1 MKYTDNGVVFDGIE
15 NAGLI
20 TGGPK
25 LSKGK
30 YDKDENGNIIYNMP
44 IINAIDIDWNNAQV
58 EGLTGRINSTGDM
71 LSKVG
76 GINSELHSTMESL
89 ENTIGNVEN
98 LETLVEQLETL
109 ANGNSSS
116 IVELLNKLNE
126 IEELLGNDDDEN
138 NNSLLER
145 LTRLEELLTG
155 GDNPDDPSNPDEPGD
170 NTSIID
176 KLTNLANQLNSLED
190 RVDSYHVEYSFVYNL
205 TNVSTV
211 SSNVQTM
218 KRNDI
223 VTLQFNANTGYLM
236 PDSVS
241 VENATFNYNKTNRTI
256 TISNPTASQIIIT
269 INATDKRQCTFN
281 IPTLSRMTCE
291 LTDSTKTVFTVGETF
306 DIKLT
311 LTGDS
316 DLWAL
321 PDNISGTKCTVASY
335 NSTTGIAT
343 LRCDGSGDMTI
354 NASTKDV
361 AVYRFAVALETNSIF
376 TTGNNTITN
385 MTAGTNGANIAALQG
400 ALSATGTCPVN
411 FANGFNAPSSVN
423 VEGAYVWFIIPSK
436 FFQESTF
443 NFINGSNKYVLKQS
457 NIQDLTVDTKIK
469 NCVTIPAG
477 NGNKIQYTLVC
488 VSNNGLGG
496 KQEFKKL

>member
-1 MKYTDNGVVFDGIE
+1 MNFIDSGVTFKDIL
-15 NAGLI
+15 NAGFF

-25 LSKGK
+25 IAKGK
-30 YDKDENGNIIYNMP
+30 YKKDANNNITGNMP
-44 IINAIDIDWNNAQV
+44 VINAIDIDWNKA
-58 EGLTGRINSTGDM
+58 EIPGIDDPLTSTGQ
-71 LSKVG
+71 L
-76 GINSELHSTMESL
+76 LAL
-89 ENTIGNVEN
+89 IG
-98 LETLVEQLETL
+98 
-109 ANGNSSS
+109 
-116 IVELLNKLNE
+116 LLNEKVDNFE
-126 IEELLGNDDDEN
+126 HQQIPSNIEEQIEALNNRIDEYHLDYLFEYDLLNVVKSSGPTSMKKTDTVNIVF
-138 NNSLLER
+138 SAS
-145 LTRLEELLTG
+145 TG
-155 GDNPDDPSNPDEPGD
+155 YILP
-170 NTSIID
+170 
-176 KLTNLANQLNSLED
+176 
-190 RVDSYHVEYSFVYNL
+190 
-205 TNVSTV
+205 
-211 SSNVQTM
+211 
-218 KRNDI
+218 NDI
-223 VTLQFNANTGYLM
+223 TVNG
-236 PDSVS
+236 
-241 VENATFNYNKTNRTI
+241 ATYSYNKNNGMV
-256 TISNPTASQIIIT
+256 TISNPVKKNISIIIHT
-269 INATDKRQCTFN
+269 NELRQCTFN

-291 LTDSTKTVFTVGETF
+291 LVDSTKTVFTVGETF

-321 PDNISGTKCTVASY
+321 PDNISGTKCTVTPY

-376 TTGNNTITN
+376 TTGNDTITN

-423 VEGAYVWFIIPSK
+423 VEGTYVWFIIPSK

>member
-1 MKYTDNGVVFDGIE
+1 MKYIDNEVTFNGIE
-15 NAGLI
+15 HAGLI

-30 YDKDENGNIIYNMP
+30 YELDNNGNIMYNMP
-44 IINAIDIDWNNAQV
+44 IINAIDIDWNNASV
-58 EGLTGRINSTGDM
+58 EGLLSNINTTGDLIKTIAGINISLQSTISDLGENDEALQSLLQKINEIQDILNGADNPEEPGSTG
-71 LSKVG
+71 
-76 GINSELHSTMESL
+76 ESTP
-89 ENTIGNVEN
+89 N
-98 LETLVEQLETL
+98 
-109 ANGNSSS
+109 
-116 IVELLNKLNE
+116 
-126 IEELLGNDDDEN
+126 
-138 NNSLLER
+138 
-145 LTRLEELLTG
+145 
-155 GDNPDDPSNPDEPGD
+155 
-170 NTSIID
+170 IISRI
-176 KLTNLANQLNSLED
+176 KHLED
-190 RVDSYHVEYSFVYNL
+190 LVDLYHTEYSFKYTL
-205 TNVSTV
+205 TNVSANN
-211 SSNVQTM
+211 SNPVTM
-218 KRNDI
+218 KKNDS
-223 VTLQFNANTGYLM
+223 VVLEFTPTTGYIM
-236 PDSVS
+236 PDNLTVQ
-241 VENATFNYNKTNRTI
+241 NASYVYNKNAKTVTI
-256 TISNPTASQIIIT
+256 TNPTNSQIEII
-269 INATDKRQCTFN
+269 INATDKVQCTFN
-281 IPTLSRMTCE
+281 IPTLNRMTCE
-291 LTDSTKTVFTVGETF
+291 LVANTKTVFTVGETF

-321 PDNISGTKCTVASY
+321 PDNISGTKCTVTSY

-354 NASTKDV
+354 NASAKDV

-376 TTGNNTITN
+376 TTGNETITN
-385 MTAGTNGANIAALQG
+385 MNAGTNGANIAALQG

-436 FFQESTF
+436 FFQDSTF

-457 NIQDLTVDTKIK
+457 NIQDLTINTKIK

>member
-1 MKYTDNGVVFDGIE
+1 MNFIDSGVTFKDIL

-25 LSKGK
+25 IAKGK
-30 YDKDENGNIIYNMP
+30 YKKDSNNNIIANMP
-44 IINAIDIDWNNAQV
+44 VVNAIDIDWNNASV
-58 EGLTGRINSTGDM
+58 EGLLNNINTTGDLIKTIADINISLQSTINNLNENDEAIQSLLQEIQEIQEILNGWEDNPEEPGSTG
-71 LSKVG
+71 
-76 GINSELHSTMESL
+76 ES
-89 ENTIGNVEN
+89 NPNIIARIKN
-98 LETLVEQLETL
+98 LEDLVDL
-109 ANGNSSS
+109 
-116 IVELLNKLNE
+116 
-126 IEELLGNDDDEN
+126 
-138 NNSLLER
+138 
-145 LTRLEELLTG
+145 
-155 GDNPDDPSNPDEPGD
+155 
-170 NTSIID
+170 
-176 KLTNLANQLNSLED
+176 
-190 RVDSYHVEYSFVYNL
+190 YHTEYSFRYTL
-205 TNVSTV
+205 INVSANN
-211 SSNVQTM
+211 SNPVTM
-218 KRNDI
+218 KKNDSI
-223 VTLQFNANTGYLM
+223 VLGFTPTTGYLM
-236 PDSVS
+236 PDNVT
-241 VENATFNYNKTNRTI
+241 VQNASYVYNKNAKTVTI
-256 TISNPTASQIIIT
+256 TNPTNSQIEIT
-269 INATDKRQCTFN
+269 INATDKVQCTFN
-281 IPTLSRMTCE
+281 IPTLSGMTCE

-306 DIKLT
+306 DIKLI

-321 PDNISGTKCTVASY
+321 PDSISGTKCTVISY

-343 LRCDGSGDMTI
+343 LRCNGTGDMTI
-354 NASTKDV
+354 TASTKDV

-376 TTGNNTITN
+376 TTENGTITG

-411 FANGFNAPSSVN
+411 FVNGFNAPNSVN